1 MKKLISGVMCG
12 VAVVLLNGCSCDMAK
27 KEAVQEEPKT
37 EVAVAAPTA
46 PTVKETASGL
56 KYEVVQVAAAD
67 APKAEA
73 GKNVKVNYTG
83 WLEENGAQG
92 AKFDSSADHGTPF
105 SFTVGA
111 GQVIKGWDEGV
122 ALMAV
127 GEKAR
132 FTIPAS
138 LAYGEQG
145 QGPIPANANLI
156 FEVELLEVA

>member
-27 KEAVQEEPKT
+27 KEAAQEEPKT
-37 EVAVAAPTA
+37 EVAVAPA
-46 PTVKETASGL
+46 VKETASGL
-56 KYEVVQVAAAD
+56 KYEIVTVAAAD

-92 AKFDSSADHGTPF
+92 AKFDSSADHGAPF

-127 GEKAR
+127 GEKTR
-132 FTIPAS
+132 FTIPAA
-138 LAYGEQG
+138 LAYGEKG
-145 QGPIPANANLI
+145 IEGAIPANANLI

>member
-1 MKKLISGVMCG
+1 MKRLVSGVMCG

-27 KEAVQEEPKT
+27 KEAAQEESKT
-37 EVAVAAPTA
+37 EVAVAQPA
-46 PTVKETASGL
+46 VKETASGL
-56 KYEVVQVAAAD
+56 KYEVVTVAAAD

-92 AKFDSSADHGTPF
+92 AKFDSSADHGAPF

-122 ALMAV
+122 AMMAV
-127 GEKAR
+127 GEKTR
-132 FTIPAS
+132 FVIPAA
-138 LAYGEQG
+138 LAYGEKG
-145 QGPIPANANLI
+145 VEGAIPANANLI

>member
-1 MKKLISGVMCG
+1 MKKLVSGLMCG
-12 VAVVLLNGCSCDMAK
+12 VAVVLLNGCSCDTSK

-37 EVAVAAPTA
+37 EVAVVAPA
-46 PTVKETASGL
+46 VKETASGL
-56 KYEVVQVAAAD
+56 KYEVVTVAAAD
-67 APKAEA
+67 APKAQA
-73 GKNVKVNYTG
+73 GQNVKVNYTG
-83 WLEENGAQG
+83 WLEDNGAQG

-105 SFTVGA
+105 VFELGK

-127 GEKAR
+127 GEKVR
-132 FTIPAS
+132 FTIPAP

-145 QGPIPANANLI
+145 VPGSIPANANLI

>member
-1 MKKLISGVMCG
+1 MKKLVSGVMCG

-27 KEAVQEEPKT
+27 KEEVKEEKT
-37 EVAVAAPTA
+37 EVAQSA
-46 PTVKETASGL
+46 VKELPSGL
-56 KYEVVQVAAAD
+56 KIEVLQTAAAD

-73 GKNVKVNYTG
+73 GKQVKVNYTG

-92 AKFDSSADHGTPF
+92 AKFDSSADHGAPF

-122 ALMAV
+122 SMMAV

-132 FTIPAS
+132 LMVPAT
-138 LAYGEQG
+138 LAYGDKGVEG
-145 QGPIPANANLI
+145 AIPANANLI

>member
-1 MKKLISGVMCG
+1 MKKIVSGLMCG

-27 KEAVQEEPKT
+27 KEAAKEEVKT
-37 EVAVAAPTA
+37 EEVVAQSP
-46 PTVKETASGL
+46 VKETASGL
-56 KYEVVQVAAAD
+56 KYEVLQAAAAD

-92 AKFDSSADHGTPF
+92 AKFDSSADHGAPF

-132 FTIPAS
+132 FNIPAS
-138 LAYGEQG
+138 LAYGEKG
-145 QGPIPANANLI
+145 IEGAIPANANLI